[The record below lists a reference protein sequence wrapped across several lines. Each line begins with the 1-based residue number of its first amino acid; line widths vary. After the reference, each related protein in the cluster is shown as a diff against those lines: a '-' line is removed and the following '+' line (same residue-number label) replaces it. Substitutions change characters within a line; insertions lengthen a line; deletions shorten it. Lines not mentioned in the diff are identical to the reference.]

1 MKLEQDVVTV
11 TIIPDSNNTLI
22 GKFCFSL
29 FPLTYCVLR
38 IHKKGLIWQEKN
50 LWYGTNGKEVLGICS
65 FLWNQTKKKKKE
77 AEIFLIKCDLFYE
90 SKRGFPLTTSE
101 NVHQNLIDPSILFID
116 ICIWTDTYMR
126 SQNILYISIFTQEE
140 S

>member
-11 TIIPDSNNTLI
+11 TIIPDSNNALI
-22 GKFCFSL
+22 GKCCFSL
-29 FPLTYCVLR
+29 VPLIFRRLR

-50 LWYGTNGKEVLGICS
+50 LWYGTNGKEVLGVGC
-65 FLWNQTKKKKKE
+65 FLWNQTKKMKQKSFWLNV
-77 AEIFLIKCDLFYE
+77 ICFYE
-90 SKRGFPLTTSE
+90 SKRGFPLTTSG
-101 NVHQNLIDPSILFID
+101 NDHQNLIDPSILCID

-126 SQNILYISIFTQEE
+126 SQNILYISIFTQGE